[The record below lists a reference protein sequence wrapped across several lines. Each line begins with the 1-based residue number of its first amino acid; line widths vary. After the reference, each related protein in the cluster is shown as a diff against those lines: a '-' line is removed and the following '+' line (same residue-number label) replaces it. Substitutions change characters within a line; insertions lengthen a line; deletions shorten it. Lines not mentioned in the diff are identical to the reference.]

1 MRHDYS
7 GMSWLCDL
15 KIFLPKLL
23 IKEHKSAFIT
33 MELLANP
40 VLETDIIP
48 YHCFTP
54 PGENVLIIAPHPDDE
69 TLGCGGTIRLLIESK
84 KKVKVLFLT
93 SGDKANPNLLNSSQS
108 HITDYSLLREKEAE
122 NALKVLGVSDY
133 EFLRFPDRELREN
146 YKTVLEK
153 NLRIFE
159 DYKPDIIYTPSM
171 VELNPDHRTAAKI
184 AMKLQRMHPL
194 LKIAFYEITTPVRPN
209 VLIDITSVFNKKKRA
224 IKQYKSQLKL
234 ADYLGHITALNTIR
248 SLTLNKAQLV
258 EAFWFVDKPPSD
270 ENIKNWLSYTQIMNA
285 KS

>member
-1 MRHDYS
+1 MA
-7 GMSWLCDL
+7 
-15 KIFLPKLL
+15 LP
-23 IKEHKSAFIT
+23 AG
-33 MELLANP
+33 P

-48 YHCFTP
+48 YHSSTP
-54 PGENVLIIAPHPDDE
+54 PGKNVLILAPHPDDE

-84 KKVKVLFLT
+84 KKVKVLLLT
-93 SGDKANPNLLNSSQS
+93 SGDKANPNLLNPSQS
-108 HITDYSLLREKEAE
+108 HITNYSLLREKEAK
-122 NALKVLGVSDY
+122 NALRVLGVSDY

-171 VELNPDHRTAAKI
+171 IELNPDHRATAKI

-209 VLIDITSVFNKKKRA
+209 VLIDITSVYKRKKRA

-234 ADYLGHITALNTIR
+234 IDYLGYISALNTIR
-248 SLTLNKAQLV
+248 SLTVNKAQHV
-258 EAFWFVDKPPSD
+258 EAFWFVDKPLYD
-270 ENIKNWLSYTQIMNA
+270 EDIKNWLSYIQTTNA